1 MRQVWAIVKESVLAW
16 VRDGAPSMGAALAFY
31 CAFSIAP
38 LLVIVIGIAG
48 IVFGSQAAES
58 AIVAQLHG
66 LMGEQG
72 ARAVETI
79 LAGSRSHGSGWLA
92 TILGTLTLIVG
103 ATSVFGEL
111 ESALNRIWQAP
122 ARPGSGLMD
131 FIRARLLSFGFVLG
145 LGFLL
150 LVSLLVSTGL
160 TAFSKHYSGY
170 LPAGVAF
177 LHAADFFVSFAV
189 VTVLFA
195 VIYKWL
201 PNVSI
206 AWRDVW
212 AGAAVTALLFNVGR
226 AGIGFYLGSTA
237 ATSAYGAAGAFVLM
251 LLWLYYSAQ
260 IFLLGAEFTWAYAKA
275 RREATARRKPILS
288 AAPAA
293 QAPEKSLALFAEA
306 ESESPFLSYVPSP
319 LRKVMPVIVA
329 GAGFFAGRML
339 GKWRFG

>member
-1 MRQVWAIVKESVLAW
+1 MKQVWAVVKESVLAW

-48 IVFGSQAAES
+48 IAFGSQQAES

-79 LAGSRSHGSGWLA
+79 LAGSRLRESGWLA
-92 TILGTLTLIVG
+92 TIIGTLTLIVG

-122 ARPGSGLMD
+122 PRSGSGLME
-131 FIRARLLSFGFVLG
+131 FLRARLLSFGLVLG

-150 LVSLLVSTGL
+150 LVSLLVTTAL
-160 TAFSKHYSGY
+160 TAFSKQYSGY
-170 LPAGVAF
+170 LPAGVVF
-177 LHAADFFVSFAV
+177 LHAANFFVSFGV

-226 AGIGFYLGSTA
+226 AGIGFYLGNTA
-237 ATSAYGAAGAFVLM
+237 GTSAYGAAGAFVLM

-260 IFLLGAEFTWAYAKA
+260 IFLLGAEFTWVYAKA
-275 RREATARRKPILS
+275 RREATARRNPPP
-288 AAPAA
+288 AAPFAA
-293 QAPEKSLALFAEA
+293 LAPERPVPG
-306 ESESPFLSYVPSP
+306 ESESQALVPSALRELIP
-319 LRKVMPVIVA
+319 LVVA
-329 GAGFFAGRML
+329 AGGFFTGRML
-339 GKWRFG
+339 GKARFK